1 MQLFLGE
8 INENSF
14 IHRLDPRIKLLWL
27 MGNLS
32 FVLFLQESRIL
43 LFSLVLVFFTN
54 KLAGIPFRRLNILI
68 KILLVLGI
76 QIIILQALLYHHG
89 AVVGKFLGLKVYMG
103 GILLGIHSFLILV
116 NLAMFSLQ
124 FTMWTSPED
133 LTLLLTKFHLPSR
146 YAVLVGLA
154 LRFLPIMEKDLAA
167 IYESQQSRGLEL
179 NTFFQKVKGL
189 MPIMLPLIL
198 RALKR
203 GNEVAL
209 SMELKGYTF
218 HDQRT
223 FLRSIAFS
231 KLDYCAGVIICSYF
245 GLVLYLI

>member
-1 MQLFLGE
+1 
-8 INENSF
+8 
-14 IHRLDPRIKLLWL
+14 

-116 NLAMFSLQ
+116 NLAMFSLH
-124 FTMWTSPED
+124 TMD
-133 LTLLLTKFHLPSR
+133 LGRPDIASVIHLPSR
-146 YAVLVGLA
+146 YAVLVGS
-154 LRFLPIMEKDLAA
+154 LRFLPIMEKILPQSMKAN
-167 IYESQQSRGLEL
+167 SQEG
-179 NTFFQKVKGL
+179 
-189 MPIMLPLIL
+189 
-198 RALKR
+198 
-203 GNEVAL
+203 
-209 SMELKGYTF
+209 
-218 HDQRT
+218 
-223 FLRSIAFS
+223 
-231 KLDYCAGVIICSYF
+231 
-245 GLVLYLI
+245 